1 MVIDFSGACGDEW
14 FDDPQ
19 IGSILMI
26 PTFTIHSGEFL
37 VTGDFLISVVC
48 DPLER
53 HKQLSEDDCSWLLA
67 TTAVAAAKTFGPPV
81 AAACSPRNNRHW
93 VCMCGSLGAY
103 YLYAKNWVQWLQ
115 NCMCRLNQHRL
126 LRSSTIIAGAFNRT
140 LDIKFADSCRFEGYC
155 WSILIHIVSC
165 TELAETTKSCQQNNT
180 WHATTQLSGVWY
192 KSDTV
197 IRFLEQG
204 VLLYT
209 HIATWHGSMATEN
222 LGQMFDF
229 PSALN
234 KSIIGVQLTSLKVER
249 HPTTDMAAMM

>member
-1 MVIDFSGACGDEW
+1 
-14 FDDPQ
+14 
-19 IGSILMI
+19 
-26 PTFTIHSGEFL
+26 
-37 VTGDFLISVVC
+37 
-48 DPLER
+48 
-53 HKQLSEDDCSWLLA
+53 
-67 TTAVAAAKTFGPPV
+67 
-81 AAACSPRNNRHW
+81 
-93 VCMCGSLGAY
+93 
-103 YLYAKNWVQWLQ
+103 
-115 NCMCRLNQHRL
+115 MCRLNQHRV
-126 LRSSTIIAGAFNRT
+126 LRSSTIIDGAFNRT

-155 WSILIHIVSC
+155 WSILIHIVSS

-197 IRFLEQG
+197 IPFLEQG

-249 HPTTDMAAMM
+249 HPTTDMALM